1 MKEIF
6 MCVLSLSLSGALTAI
21 LILLI
26 RPFTKRVCSKRW
38 NYYIWLLVAARL
50 VFPFSIHTGISEAL
64 TLETARQPENMTG
77 MEAAETPESLPVEAA
92 AGVQAQQSITEA
104 RSDSPQEEG
113 IQESF
118 PTMDLGLAVAVI
130 WLLGVIVS
138 LLLKIINYWQFTS
151 GIRKRC
157 ELTSDYRVQGA
168 VERLC
173 AGLHIR
179 RKPLICECQ
188 SIQGP
193 ITVGLWRTV
202 IVLPEEKGDLERLPM
217 ILHHELVHVKRKDLW
232 YKWLYQILLC
242 IHWFNPILYLIVR
255 KMNMDCELACDEA
268 VLGQLTK
275 EGKKAYGNI
284 LLDTAQRNIGAGRK
298 IPSLTLLERK
308 EDLKERLK
316 GICSYRKKN
325 GAKVLASLCLMGSLI
340 ALTAC
345 ASVQISSSEREDWE
359 EEEERGYFWDRLAA
373 WLDVG
378 LEDFMG
384 ATVRIDKDGEAWKTY
399 DDDGMIAG
407 DDVHDQWQSYVYIGG
422 KRLRCDGMF
431 LNGTATVMIVNAH
444 TDKEIEVKSAFEVKD
459 GKFKIVCVD
468 PDGTITVIN
477 ENGESASVPITLKE
491 GRNVIKLVGQGA
503 KIKDLRVN
511 YPGLRENAFESIYYS
526 AEDEKATIIKEEV
539 QAGYVDKEEIMEYL
553 YYLDDGV
560 ISHALILLLKQ
571 GETLSSDE
579 FRNMIIYSNS
589 ELSGRYLTEAISKG
603 EIEPLSEKDISEIKY
618 YLAEESLLA
627 LLEAMGKNLTY
638 DLLYDCAP
646 YLSSDS
652 IEKIVRKYEEAGGE
666 FTELQWHN
674 LTPYLDDDAVEA
686 LKPLKPL
693 KPLKSI

>member
-6 MCVLSLSLSGALTAI
+6 MCVLSLSLSGALAGA

-26 RPFTKRVCSKRW
+26 RPFTERVCSKRW

-50 VFPFSIHTGISEAL
+50 MFPVYVHTEFSEFL
-64 TLETARQPENMTG
+64 TLETVRQQESVTG
-77 MEAAETPESLPVEAA
+77 MEAAEVPEGLPAEGIEGVKAPESIAEAPWSGSLQEDRMQGGLPIV
-92 AGVQAQQSITEA
+92 
-104 RSDSPQEEG
+104 
-113 IQESF
+113 
-118 PTMDLGLAVAVI
+118 DLGLAVAVI
-130 WLLGVIVS
+130 WFLGVIVS
-138 LLLKIINYWQFTS
+138 LLLKSIDYWQFTS

-157 ELTSDYRVQGA
+157 ELTSDYRVHEA
-168 VERLC
+168 VEGLC

-179 RKPLICECQ
+179 RKPLVCECK

-193 ITVGLWRTV
+193 ITIGLWRTI
-202 IVLPEEKGDLERLPM
+202 IVLPEEKGDLEQLPM
-217 ILHHELVHVKRKDLW
+217 ILHHELIHVKRKDLW

-242 IHWFNPILYLIVR
+242 VHWFNPVLYLIVR

-268 VLGQLTK
+268 VLGRLTQ

-316 GICSYRKKN
+316 GIVSYRKKT
-325 GAKVLASLCLMGSLI
+325 GAKVLASLCLMGCLLV
-340 ALTAC
+340 LTAC
-345 ASVQISSSEREDWE
+345 AGVQISSNERDDWE
-359 EEEERGYFWDRLAA
+359 EKGYFWDRLAA
-373 WLDVG
+373 WVDVG

-384 ATVRIDKDGEAWKTY
+384 ATIRTDKDGDAWKSY

-407 DDVHDQWQSYVYIGG
+407 DDVRDQWRMYVYVGG

-444 TDKEIEVKSAFEVKD
+444 TDKDIEVNSTFEVEE
-459 GKFKIVCVD
+459 GRFKVVYVD
-468 PDGTITVIN
+468 PDGNATVIN
-477 ENGESASVPITLKE
+477 ENGEKTSVPITLKE
-491 GRNVIKLVGQGA
+491 GRNVIKLVGQEA
-503 KIKDLRVN
+503 KIKYLRMS
-511 YPGLRENAFESIYYS
+511 YSGLRENAFESIYYS
-526 AEDEKATIIKEEV
+526 AEEEKSAIIKEQI
-539 QAGYVDKEEIMEYL
+539 QAGYVNKDEVMEYL
-553 YYLDDGV
+553 YYLDDGD
-560 ISHALILLLKQ
+560 ISKALILLLKK
-571 GETLSSDE
+571 GEVLSSDE
-579 FRNMIIYSNS
+579 FCDMIIYSNS
-589 ELSGRYLTEAISKG
+589 ELSGRYLVEAISKG

-618 YLAEESLLA
+618 YLEEESLRA
-627 LLEAMGKNLTY
+627 LLDMMKENLTF

-652 IEKIVRKYEEAGGE
+652 LEKIVRNYEDAGGE

-674 LTPYLDDDAVEA
+674 ISPYLDDDAIESLRP

-693 KPLKSI
+693 KPI